1 MRPLLAVILALAAF
15 GCSNDEPQQAEG
27 PQAAAGTSF
36 VGKWKVVGD
45 TAGQGHTGVLDLKA
59 DGTFESSYDDG
70 KKVETFTGTYTVSG
84 APGAETVALAV
95 KTYNGGPAPSAVVLN
110 LHYDKSRDLLNDLLT
125 VAYARSG
132 P

>member
-1 MRPLLAVILALAAF
+1 MKRLLLIGVLLAGISLSVSTQ
-15 GCSNDEPQQAEG
+15 SNVTGRWRAIVLVNDQQNELG
-27 PQAAAGTSF
+27 
-36 VGKWKVVGD
+36 
-45 TAGQGHTGVLDLKA
+45 LDLKA